1 MGQYTRG
8 AGFQTGW
15 SDGPWKFSAW
25 IGDTGKTPGSR
36 REKRLPNQPIERNV
50 GKWFNVSAPHQAE
63 QIRYARE
70 WAHTCHLASIP
81 DGQKR
86 GGWGAR
92 KGQTQILISST
103 GVRLNHHSPCLPGP
117 CGAWPTQ
124 PNHATTPGRSGGA
137 HEPNICA
144 QWWCMQVGNSGASSC
159 PDRSPVR
166 HGRHLPAGLS
176 AGLVSWILLA
186 IATQAGKQAARHRS
200 VVPLLLLGPRVT
212 REREGTLV
220 GVTGSRLTSCVYKAA
235 CTTSLRCNGCPIT
248 RESKKTV
255 CYNFEHRN
263 HKCS

>member
-166 HGRHLPAGLS
+166 HGRRLPW
-176 AGLVSWILLA
+176 VSICRQPCVLDRLASCIRQGGRGRQPGTGVYLCLFWDSGYQRMGGYIGRESHELPSLLYSLFYLLA
-186 IATQAGKQAARHRS
+186 RITARHY
-200 VVPLLLLGPRVT
+200 
-212 REREGTLV
+212 
-220 GVTGSRLTSCVYKAA
+220 CV
-235 CTTSLRCNGCPIT
+235 SGDGL
-248 RESKKTV
+248 
-255 CYNFEHRN
+255 
-263 HKCS
+263 